1 MFQKELLFLKRFLLT
16 INKVFWTQCLMNW
29 KQQMELMY
37 IKIFVMFSASTWIKM
52 IKIIEIF
59 LFHKSILLFR
69 ITINSINSQLSAIQ
83 DLCFLWFGR
92 LILIIIIYKNVN
104 CSDVIE
110 LKQEQLFIEMTFN
123 NGHLFYL
130 LNYFIIYFISRF

>member
-29 KQQMELMY
+29 KPQMELMY

-69 ITINSINSQLSAIQ
+69 NHIINLISSQLSAIQ
-83 DLCFLWFGR
+83 NLCFLWFGR
-92 LILIIIIYKNVN
+92 LNLNILIGWSSRMASGYCLSK
-104 CSDVIE
+104 
-110 LKQEQLFIEMTFN
+110 LFVDALASLMKYNAI
-123 NGHLFYL
+123 
-130 LNYFIIYFISRF
+130 

>member
-69 ITINSINSQLSAIQ
+69 NHIINLISSQLSAIQ
-83 DLCFLWFGR
+83 NLCFLWFGR
-92 LILIIIIYKNVN
+92 LNLKWRWTSIGMGSVCYLSKLFVDAIASLNVKYIWN
-104 CSDVIE
+104 QKCKTLWV
-110 LKQEQLFIEMTFN
+110 LW
-123 NGHLFYL
+123 
-130 LNYFIIYFISRF
+130 

>member
-29 KQQMELMY
+29 KPQMELMY

-69 ITINSINSQLSAIQ
+69 ITINFINSQLSAIQ
-83 DLCFLWFGR
+83 NLCFLWFGR
-92 LILIIIIYKNVN
+92 LNLNLRWTSRRMGLGCCLKSKLFVDAIASLNVKYIWN
-104 CSDVIE
+104 QKCKTLWV
-110 LKQEQLFIEMTFN
+110 LW
-123 NGHLFYL
+123 
-130 LNYFIIYFISRF
+130 